1 MAQTIKDFIT
11 SPSSTPQVITTDA
24 VSEVVN
30 QFPSSPQQIGL
41 KDMRYE
47 FVVGVA
53 AAGMASGINLQIR
66 ADTAAGLASGSQ
78 LILGERPAVLPA
90 DLTVGAKFEIVIP
103 SQLLPANY
111 VYIGAYY
118 DLVNEAA
125 SGGFAMYCSLKQGGV
140 SEVV

>member
-1 MAQTIKDFIT
+1 MSQTIKDFIT
-11 SPSSTPQVITTDA
+11 SPSSTPQVITTTT

-47 FVVGVA
+47 FTVA
-53 AAGMASGINLQIR
+53 VAGAGLGSGLTLQIR
-66 ADTAAGLASGSQ
+66 ADTAASLASGSQ
-78 LILGERPAVLPA
+78 IVMAERVAIAVG
-90 DLTVGAKFEIVIP
+90 DLTVGAKFELVIP
-103 SQLLPANY
+103 SIKLPATY
-111 VYIGAYY
+111 VYLGAWY
-118 DLVNEAA
+118 LPVSGAG